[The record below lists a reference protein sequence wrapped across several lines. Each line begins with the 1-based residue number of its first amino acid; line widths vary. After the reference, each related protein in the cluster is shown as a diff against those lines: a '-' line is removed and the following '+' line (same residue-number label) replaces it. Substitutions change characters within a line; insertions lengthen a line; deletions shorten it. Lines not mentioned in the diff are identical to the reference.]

1 MVVGQGKLPTFRE
14 FESHFS
20 QFGNPVLWALSQG
33 GVDGFDQDE
42 SSGEGDEGT
51 EVSSGFFAA

>member
-20 QFGNPVLWALSQG
+20 QFGNPVLWALSLG
-33 GVDGFDQDE
+33 RVDGFDQDE
-42 SSGEGDEGT
+42 SSGEGDERA
-51 EVSSGFFAA
+51 EVSFGFLAA